1 MKSLAPESE
10 TAQSLPRKRRTVILA
25 LVGVAIAGAMF
36 WGWRTYAPGGS
47 SASGG
52 SASAFGGPGGEG
64 RFDPNR
70 ISPVSAVAASTGRFD
85 VRLNAIGTVTA
96 RSTVTVRPRVDGQL
110 EKVLFTEGQMVR
122 AGQVLAVIDPKPFEV
137 QVASAEGQLARDTA
151 QLQNAQSDLER
162 YRALLA
168 QDSISKQQVDNQEAL
183 VRQYQGVVATD
194 RASVDNA
201 KLQLSYTRV
210 SAPVSGRAGLR
221 QIDAGN
227 MVSAASTTGL
237 VVITEVRPI
246 HVIFTLPQ
254 DQLPAVLKRLQAGA
268 RLSAQAW
275 DREGRVQ
282 LAQGRLLTV
291 DNQIDT
297 TTGTVKLKAEFA
309 NLDSSLFPN
318 QFVNIRLLVDTLDS
332 VVTVPSTAVQ
342 RGAPG
347 QYVYVV
353 KDDNTVSLRIVKP
366 GGADGDKLAINDG
379 VVAGER
385 VVVDGI
391 DRLREGAKVEIID
404 GATPGKGQRKR
415 GEGKAG
421 T

>member
-1 MKSLAPESE
+1 MKRLAW
-10 TAQSLPRKRRTVILA
+10 IA
-25 LVGVAIAGAMF
+25 LVVLAVAVAAYAVSRMLPASSSDG
-36 WGWRTYAPGGS
+36 APGGP
-47 SASGG
+47 GG
-52 SASAFGGPGGEG
+52 SPGPGGEG

-70 ISPVSAVAASTGRFD
+70 VSPVSAIAAITGRFD

-96 RSTVTVRPRVDGQL
+96 RSTVSVRPRVDGQL
-110 EKVLFTEGQMVR
+110 QSVLFAEGQMVK
-122 AGQVLAVIDPKPFEV
+122 AGQVLAQIDPKPLEV
-137 QVASAEGQLARDTA
+137 QVASAEGQLARDAA

-168 QDSISKQQVDNQEAL
+168 QDSISRQQVDNQEAL

-201 KLQLSYTRV
+201 RLQLSYTWV
-210 SAPVSGRAGLR
+210 TAPVSGRAGLR

-237 VVITEVRPI
+237 VVITEVQPI

-254 DQLPAVLKRLQAGA
+254 DQLPVVLKRLRTGA
-268 RLSAQAW
+268 RLPAQAW

-282 LAQGRLLTV
+282 LAQGTLLTV

-297 TTGTVKLKAEFA
+297 STGTVKLKAEFA

-318 QFVNIRLLVDTLDS
+318 QFVNIRLLVDTLDGVVS
-332 VVTVPSTAVQ
+332 VPAAAVQ

-347 QYVYVV
+347 QYVYVI
-353 KDDNTVSLRIVKP
+353 KDDNTVSLRVVKP
-366 GGADGDKLAINDG
+366 GVADGDKLAINDG
-379 VVAGER
+379 VAAGER

-391 DRLREGAKVEIID
+391 DRLREGAKVEVID

-415 GEGKAG
+415 SEGKAG